1 MSSITGE
8 VKHGKECS
16 LSPAGIVELYLREQG
31 GTYGVVGRSP
41 WWKVRSKEIE
51 TE

>member
-16 LSPAGIVELYLREQG
+16 LNPAGIVELYLREQG
-31 GTYGVVGRSP
+31 WTYGVGGTQSLVESEKQRD
-41 WWKVRSKEIE
+41 RD
-51 TE
+51 